1 MTRHAVF
8 DHERL
13 LRIACGIAIVAL
25 LVAKI
30 PLARRINVNWDEFYF
45 LSHVHALARGE
56 LDVLLQGAYAHL
68 FTWAT
73 LLDADEIGQIDVL
86 RLSMWPLLALSCF
99 LLHRLARRWAS
110 AAGAWFAVL
119 AFLAC
124 WPVLKHGMSFRAD
137 SLLLPL
143 TLAAF
148 ILAGG
153 SPSLRRDIGAGL
165 CFGLAMAVSIK
176 AALLLPALL
185 AVFFLEAHGKSN
197 GADASRFQLLRR
209 LSVIA
214 GTSALAIALV
224 LAAHSGF
231 VNSAAQ
237 RPEALVTHAVSS
249 GLLEMPWFPRWNH
262 FQPLLARDPALWLLL
277 AAGTTAAIV
286 RKRYG
291 AAACALSLL
300 PVLFYRNAF
309 PYFYV
314 LMLAPACAA
323 CAIAID
329 GIRDFAA
336 RKGRELAGTGAIAIL
351 FLLLAHGA
359 WDHVMT
365 LRFDEQGTQRSVVAA
380 VHQVFPAPVPY
391 IDHSGMIASFRKV
404 NFFMSTWGV
413 ENYRRA
419 GRDFMPSAV
428 EQRPPLLLVNY
439 PVLRPGT
446 LLFRQLRAVDRE
458 LISASY
464 VEYWGPIRVAGIDV
478 RITAGGPIRARLP
491 FPGRYRVESGSGV
504 RVNGRQYAPRDIFD
518 SGDSVDLVIEA
529 APGSDEETAVRL
541 VWAAAQEPPRTQP
554 PRRPLYLPL

>member
-1 MTRHAVF
+1 MTRYAVF

-13 LRIACGIAIVAL
+13 LRIACGVSIVAL

-30 PLARRINVNWDEFYF
+30 PLAWRINVNWDEFYF

-56 LDVLLQGAYAHL
+56 LDVLLQGAYTHL
-68 FTWAT
+68 FTWAS
-73 LLDADEIGQIDVL
+73 LLDADEVGQIDAL
-86 RLSMWPLLALSCF
+86 RLSMWPLLVLSCF

-110 AAGAWFAVL
+110 VTGAWFAVL
-119 AFLAC
+119 AFVAC

-153 SPSLRRDIGAGL
+153 SRSLRRDIGAGL
-165 CFGLAMAVSIK
+165 CFGLAIAVSIK

-185 AVFFLEAHGKSN
+185 AVFFLETHGDSDA
-197 GADASRFQLLRR
+197 ADASRFLSLRR
-209 LSVIA
+209 LAVIA
-214 GTSALAIALV
+214 GTAALAIVLV

-231 VNSAAQ
+231 VNAAAQ
-237 RPEALVTHAVSS
+237 RPEALVSHAVST
-249 GLLEMPWFPRWNH
+249 GLLDVPWSPRWSH
-262 FQPLLARDPALWLLL
+262 FQSLLARDPALWLLL
-277 AAGTTAAIV
+277 AGGTIAALV

-314 LMLAPACAA
+314 VMLAPTCVA

-329 GIRDFAA
+329 GMRDSAV
-336 RKGRELAGTGAIAIL
+336 RMGRVSAGTGAIAFL
-351 FLLLAHGA
+351 FLLFAHGA

-365 LRFDEQGTQRSVVAA
+365 LRFDEQGAQRSVVAA

-391 IDHSGMIASFRKV
+391 IDHSGMIASFRKT

-413 ENYRRA
+413 DNYRRA
-419 GRDFMPSAV
+419 GGDFMPSAV

-439 PVLRPGT
+439 PVLRPGA
-446 LLFRQLRAVDRE
+446 LLFRQLRAVDQA
-458 LISASY
+458 LIISSY

-478 RITAGGPIRARLP
+478 QVPAGRPIHARLP
-491 FPGRYRVESGSGV
+491 FPGRYRIESSNGV
-504 RVNGRQYAPRDIFD
+504 RVNGRHYAPRDILD

-541 VWAAAQEPPRTQP
+541 VWAAAQEPPRSQP
-554 PRRPLYLPL
+554 PGRPLYSPL